1 MKPRGG
7 RLFCPGVASLIG
19 TDVLEIRQLL
29 SGVADLA
36 MGTERPAAIAP
47 VVDATRSNPTEASSS
62 GQGETPAES
71 AALTVDPSKSSDGS
85 TNVEPGAEDA
95 ILPVPPSPDYG
106 APDES
111 PASSPGDPP
120 ESLSA
125 GAIGTIAAIGG
136 VQPTP
141 TAMAVLIPRAARHS
155 GANRVEAGTLDGAS
169 SRPSSVVPMNVEF
182 WAEDGALLLDVGAGA
197 GLEPHR
203 WLAAYD
209 PDESS
214 SNPIEEATASNK
226 VSEPISHNPVAADL
240 ITEFLPFDRN
250 ALDAAIDRFATPLD
264 ELGTNLAGW
273 AFRWDAASG
282 TMLVLATALAIEVA
296 RRRLRDGGPLS
307 TSESHDEELVRFPG
321 HPSTWG
327 LGES

>member
-29 SGVADLA
+29 SGSVDLA
-36 MGTERPAAIAP
+36 MGAERPAAIAP
-47 VVDATRSNPTEASSS
+47 VVVTSRSDSTEAPSS
-62 GQGETPAES
+62 GQGETRTES
-71 AALTVDPSKSSDGS
+71 LAITVDPSKSSDGS
-85 TNVEPGAEDA
+85 TNAEPGAEDA
-95 ILPVPPSPDYG
+95 IIAVPPSPDYG

-111 PASSPGDPP
+111 PAAAPGDPP
-120 ESLSA
+120 ETLSA
-125 GAIGTIAAIGG
+125 GAMGTITAISG

-141 TAMAVLIPRAARHS
+141 TAMAVLVPWTAHHS
-155 GANRVEAGTLDGAS
+155 AANRLEAGTPDGSS
-169 SRPSSVVPMNVEF
+169 SRPSSVVSTNVEYG
-182 WAEDGALLLDVGAGA
+182 AEDGALLLDVGAVA
-197 GLEPHR
+197 GSEPHR
-203 WLAAYD
+203 WLAAGD
-209 PDESS
+209 PEESS
-214 SNPIEEATASNK
+214 SSPIADATASNEIA
-226 VSEPISHNPVAADL
+226 EPISHDPVAADL

-250 ALDAAIDRFATPLD
+250 ALDAAIDRFAAPLD

-307 TSESHDEELVRFPG
+307 SESHDEELVRFPG